1 MERAVE
7 RRREAEPL
15 ETFSDIMNRYMD
27 DRTRQMREGMVV
39 VKGEGISWEQNPMS
53 LIKPYLHPA
62 NWDKSGAPGWMVFRH
77 YIKKHSGKHRHQG
90 GIGIFV
96 LQGKGYTMV
105 DGVRYDWEEDD
116 LIIIP
121 VVPNGCEHEHFN
133 LDPSKP
139 AEWLAFIYMPIL
151 DALGNERVQ
160 VTLNPDYKGA
170 SQRVASPLPH
180 AG

>member
-1 MERAVE
+1 MERVVE
-7 RRREAEPL
+7 RRPEPEPAETL
-15 ETFSDIMNRYMD
+15 SDIMNRYMD
-27 DRTRQMREGMVV
+27 DRTKQMRDGQVV
-39 VKGEGISWEQNPMS
+39 VKGENISWEQNPMS

-62 NWDKSGAPGWMVFRH
+62 NWDKVGVPGWMVFRH

-96 LQGKGYTMV
+96 LQGKGWTMV
-105 DGVRYDWEEDD
+105 DGVRYDWEEGD

-121 VVPNGCEHEHFN
+121 IIPNGCEHEHFN
-133 LDPSKP
+133 ADPGKP